1 MQVEFCREI
10 CRENFELQRENS
22 FSNCAGNLQRAFSFS
37 KSAPRS
43 GRARKIILE
52 LCR

>member
-22 FSNCAGNLQRAFSFS
+22 FSNCADNLQRAFSFS
-37 KSAPRS
+37 K
-43 GRARKIILE
+43 RADHTQVGQEKSF
-52 LCR
+52 

>member
-10 CRENFELQRENS
+10 CRENFKLQRENS

-37 KSAPRS
+37 K
-43 GRARKIILE
+43 RADPAQVGQEKSF
-52 LCR
+52 